1 MPTFLLPAVG
11 VDRKGIYPQFVE
23 VDGVQDVHLVA
34 LHQLRFVQSD
44 ISLFKFNNNDHTSLF
59 TSAKHYNDHIS
70 AQR

>member
-44 ISLFKFNNNDHTSLF
+44 ISLFQ
-59 TSAKHYNDHIS
+59 I
-70 AQR
+70 Q